1 MIDNYKRISVK
12 ELKTPTK
19 IVDVYNL
26 GTKSTDGILVLL
38 EGGKYLQLDEET
50 YGYNDLTKFVEGGMK
65 LKGKK
70 LSFIEEKLDRKI
82 AGGLAKYHAKVD

>member
-19 IVDVYNL
+19 IVDIYKL
-26 GTKSTDGILVLL
+26 GTKSTDSILVLL

-50 YGYNDLTKFVEGGMK
+50 YGYNDLIKLVEGGMK

-70 LSFIEEKLDRKI
+70 LSFVEEKLDRKI